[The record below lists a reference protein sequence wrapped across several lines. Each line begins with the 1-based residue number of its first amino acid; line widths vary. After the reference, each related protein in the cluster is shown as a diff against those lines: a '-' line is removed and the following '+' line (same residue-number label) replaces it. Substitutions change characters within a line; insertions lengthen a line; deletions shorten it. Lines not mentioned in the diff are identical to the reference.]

1 MNKKGAKMDTKRAI
15 RKIEGILSGD
25 ILSHYTGEIMRLT
38 FMIHE
43 LERSRRKAKEDL
55 DEIDL
60 ERRSLF
66 ADKEIDFYKLYNC
79 GKKLSNKKY
88 CLSVK
93 IIRLNKS
100 IRKYK
105 KKKNRR
111 SRIYNFLWKKTYP
124 TNKFPRTM

>member
-1 MNKKGAKMDTKRAI
+1 MKKAFI
-15 RKIEGILSGD
+15 RKAEEILSKD

-38 FMIHE
+38 IMIHE
-43 LERSRRKAKEDL
+43 LERSKRKAKEDI

-60 ERRSLF
+60 ERRSLLT
-66 ADKEIDFYKLYNC
+66 DKNVDFYELCKC

-100 IRKYK
+100 IRKYE

-111 SRIYNFLWKKTYP
+111 SRIYNFLWKKTNP
-124 TNKFPRTM
+124 MNKFPRTM